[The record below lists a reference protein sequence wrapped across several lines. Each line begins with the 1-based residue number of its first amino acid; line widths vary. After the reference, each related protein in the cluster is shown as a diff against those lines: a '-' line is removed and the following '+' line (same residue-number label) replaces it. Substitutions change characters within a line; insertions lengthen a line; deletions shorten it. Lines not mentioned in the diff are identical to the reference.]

1 MKIIPKFSIQLLLLL
16 TTVVAAV
23 VGAYRF
29 WPMPAVVTNR
39 VLLASTIL
47 TAEDV
52 EVRNFPASKITT
64 GMATDLDQVIGKR
77 LKLIY
82 GPNQILPL
90 SYLEE
95 VVQWKDMPAT
105 DHGLRVFW
113 FSTNDEDL
121 ESEIEVGQRISL
133 SKLGNEIYSSAMVY
147 SVRESEIGLIVRDS
161 SIDMLNILKSQPG
174 FFEVGE
180 PEVIDDS
187 GSFSVP
193 VFSKEFKKPP
203 RPTILV
209 SDSISLSIGDE
220 VVGLEID
227 SLEPFNRVSISKS
240 GKQIYSSIFVYR
252 VDLEN
257 NVLKFFG
264 NAEAVKMI
272 NDLKSEPGLFEVGEP
287 KVFDDPPSDFFA
299 PVLSR

>member
-90 SYLEE
+90 SHLEE

-105 DHGLRVFW
+105 DHGLRVFS

>member
-1 MKIIPKFSIQLLLLL
+1 MKIIPKFSIKLLLLL

-29 WPMPAVVTNR
+29 WPMPAVVTKR

-90 SYLEE
+90 SHLEE
-95 VVQWKDMPAT
+95 VVQWKGMPAT
-105 DHGLRVFW
+105 DHGRRVFS

-121 ESEIEVGQRISL
+121 ESEIKVGQRISL
-133 SKLGNEIYSSAMVY
+133 SKLGNKIYSSAMVY

-227 SLEPFNRVSISKS
+227 SLEPFDRVSISKS

-287 KVFDDPPSDFFA
+287 KVFDDPPSDFFT

>member
-1 MKIIPKFSIQLLLLL
+1 MKIIPKFSIKLLLLL

-29 WPMPAVVTNR
+29 WPMPAVVTKR

-90 SYLEE
+90 SHLEE
-95 VVQWKDMPAT
+95 VVQWKGMPAT
-105 DHGLRVFW
+105 DHGRRVFS

-133 SKLGNEIYSSAMVY
+133 SKLGNKIYSSAMVY

-227 SLEPFNRVSISKS
+227 SLEPFDRVSISKS

-287 KVFDDPPSDFFA
+287 KVFDDPPSDFFT